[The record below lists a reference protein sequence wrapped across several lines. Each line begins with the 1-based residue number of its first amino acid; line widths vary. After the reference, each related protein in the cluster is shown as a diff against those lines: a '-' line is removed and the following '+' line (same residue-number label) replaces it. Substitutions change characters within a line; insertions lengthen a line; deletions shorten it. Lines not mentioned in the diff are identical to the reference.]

1 MNNRVIKNA
10 SWIIV
15 CKAVQS
21 IVAIVLSAI
30 TARYLGPADFG
41 VINYAASIVSF
52 VVPIMYLGT
61 NAVLVHE
68 LIENKAEDEGKIL
81 GTAIVLSV
89 ISALLCMGGI
99 FAFVNVV
106 NSGESVV
113 ILVTALYSTLLLFQA
128 IDLIQYWFQAKLL
141 SRYTS
146 IFALIAYL
154 LVSIYKILLLIQGKN
169 VFWFAITQ
177 PIDYMIIAISLL
189 IVYKRQGGNQLA
201 FDRLVAKRLLAKGKY
216 YIISGLMVNIYA
228 QTDRIMLKLLI
239 DDVSTGYYAAAITCV
254 GYSSFLFTAIIDSFR
269 PIILENYKKNKKTFE
284 ESLMSLYSIIFYLSL
299 LQGILM
305 SVLATVLVTI
315 MFGVAYLPSAEILR
329 ILVWYSIFSYLGGAK
344 DIWVLAEGK
353 QKYLLILNISG
364 VVVNI
369 VLNISLIPMFGPC
382 GAAIATLCTQL
393 LTNVV
398 IGLTIPALCRNSVLI
413 LRSIY
418 PKALLMQ
425 IFRSRRSTK

>member
-1 MNNRVIKNA
+1 
-10 SWIIV
+10 
-15 CKAVQS
+15 
-21 IVAIVLSAI
+21 
-30 TARYLGPADFG
+30 
-41 VINYAASIVSF
+41 
-52 VVPIMYLGT
+52 
-61 NAVLVHE
+61 
-68 LIENKAEDEGKIL
+68 
-81 GTAIVLSV
+81 
-89 ISALLCMGGI
+89 
-99 FAFVNVV
+99 
-106 NSGESVV
+106 
-113 ILVTALYSTLLLFQA
+113 
-128 IDLIQYWFQAKLL
+128 
-141 SRYTS
+141 
-146 IFALIAYL
+146 
-154 LVSIYKILLLIQGKN
+154 
-169 VFWFAITQ
+169 
-177 PIDYMIIAISLL
+177 
-189 IVYKRQGGNQLA
+189 
-201 FDRLVAKRLLAKGKY
+201 
-216 YIISGLMVNIYA
+216 
-228 QTDRIMLKLLI
+228 
-239 DDVSTGYYAAAITCV
+239 
-254 GYSSFLFTAIIDSFR
+254 
-269 PIILENYKKNKKTFE
+269 
-284 ESLMSLYSIIFYLSL
+284 
-299 LQGILM
+299 M

>member
-15 CKAVQS
+15 CKAAQS

-52 VVPIMYLGT
+52 VVPIMYLGI

-154 LVSIYKILLLIQGKN
+154 LVSIYKILLLMQGKN

-189 IVYKRQGGNQLA
+189 IVYKRQGGNQLV
-201 FDRLVAKRLLAKGKY
+201 FDRLVAKRLLSKGKY

-254 GYSSFLFTAIIDSFR
+254 GYSSFLFTAIIDSCR

-284 ESLMSLYSIIFYLSL
+284 ESLMSLYSIVFYLSL

-305 SVLATVLVTI
+305 SLLATVLVTI

-329 ILVWYSIFSYLGGAK
+329 ILVWYSMFSYIGGAK

-369 VLNISLIPMFGPC
+369 VMNISLIPILGPC

-393 LTNVV
+393 LTNIV
-398 IGLTIPALCRNSVLI
+398 IGLTIPALRRNSVLI

-418 PKALLMQ
+418 PKVLLMQ
-425 IFRSRRSTK
+425 IFRSRRSVK